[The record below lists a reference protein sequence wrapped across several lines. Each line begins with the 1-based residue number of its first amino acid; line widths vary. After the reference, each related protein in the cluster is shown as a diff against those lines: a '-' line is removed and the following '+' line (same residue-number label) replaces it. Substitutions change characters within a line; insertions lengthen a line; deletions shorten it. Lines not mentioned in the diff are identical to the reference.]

1 MQVKQGGEGEEE
13 EKEKKSLLETAGSF
27 FSGVKD
33 SLAGIPESVKQT
45 LIRYM
50 DGVVMMILTSC
61 VVPVAVFLALIL
73 LFKGLFGSFLTPEI
87 TMRERPAE

>member
-1 MQVKQGGEGEEE
+1 
-13 EKEKKSLLETAGSF
+13 
-27 FSGVKD
+27 
-33 SLAGIPESVKQT
+33 
-45 LIRYM
+45 
-50 DGVVMMILTSC
+50 MMILTSC